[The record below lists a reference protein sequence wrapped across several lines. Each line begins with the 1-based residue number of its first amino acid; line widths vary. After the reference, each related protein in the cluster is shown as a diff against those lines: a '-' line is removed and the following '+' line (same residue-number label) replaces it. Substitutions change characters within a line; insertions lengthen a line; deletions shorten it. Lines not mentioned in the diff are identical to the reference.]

1 MHIVITGA
9 NGQLGQALQ
18 ANTPDWAHITAL
30 TSGDLDIIDRE
41 QVQKTVNALQPSW
54 IINAAAYT
62 AVDKAEGE
70 PEQAKA
76 VNETAV
82 RHLAEAASSNGA
94 RLLHISTDFVFD
106 GTANRP
112 YRPEDETNP
121 LNVYGRTKLAGE
133 RAAMEATQGDAVVV
147 RTAWVYSRSGKNFL
161 TTMQRLM
168 RERDVLK
175 IVDDQR
181 GTPTTAGDLANALWA
196 TVDKKASGGLY
207 HFTSTG
213 DASWY
218 EFAVEIRRLLA
229 EQHPGVHLAAPEPT
243 DTAGFPTPAKRP
255 AYSVLDCR
263 GIAAIVDTPPHWK
276 TSLERELND
285 KSRPGL

>member
-1 MHIVITGA
+1 MRILITGA

-18 ANTPDWAHITAL
+18 ANPPSWAHITAL
-30 TSGDLDIIDRE
+30 SSRDLDITDPKR
-41 QVQKTVNALQPSW
+41 VQETVAASQPAW
-54 IINAAAYT
+54 IVNAAAYT
-62 AVDKAEGE
+62 AVDKAEEE

-82 RHLAEAASSNGA
+82 RHLAEAADINGA
-94 RLLHISTDFVFD
+94 RLLHVSTDFVFD

-112 YRPEDETNP
+112 YRPDDDTNP

-133 RAAMEATQGDAVVV
+133 QAALDATQGDAVVV
-147 RTAWVYSRSGKNFL
+147 RTAWVYSRVGKNFL

-168 RERDVLK
+168 RERDALN

-181 GTPTTAGDLANALWA
+181 GTPTTASDLASALWA
-196 TVDKKASGGLY
+196 VVDKNANGGIY
-207 HFTSTG
+207 HFTNKG

-218 EFAVEIRRLLA
+218 EFAVEIRRHLV
-229 EQHPGVHLAAPEPT
+229 EQQPEARLSALEPT

-255 AYSVLDCR
+255 AYSVLNCQR
-263 GIAAIVDTPPHWK
+263 IFTIVDIPPHWK
-276 TSLERELND
+276 TALRRELD
-285 KSRPGL
+285 GRAEPDL